1 MNRVN
6 IIQMWNNLSVAKK
19 ASLAL
24 IFSRLCQK
32 GLAMISTP
40 IFTRIMTTEQY
51 GNISNFTSWQGTILI
66 VATLNLAMGV
76 FNNGMLDFKEDRS
89 SFMLS
94 ALALSNV
101 CTIIVGALLVLFY
114 PLIKDYLGLSEGLIL
129 LMFVYMLFYPAYQY
143 WSTRQRYEYKYKLL
157 TVWTILI
164 AFFQMVM
171 GIVAVIYS
179 VPEYQAVSKLYA
191 SEGVIIVAGIVSC
204 LVIAF
209 RAKGKIKKRYISYAF
224 KFNIFLV
231 PHFLAMTVLSSGDR
245 IMIAN
250 MVGKTETAIYSVSYT
265 VASVVLIFWEA
276 VEASWIPWLYEHL
289 NTNLL
294 EPIKKRAREVVI
306 LFGGITL
313 IFMLFAPEAIAILA
327 SSDYYEGIYIIPSVT
342 AGVFFQALY
351 AMYMRLE
358 YFSKKTKMTMIGSI
372 TAAVANIILNFVF
385 IRLFGYMAAGYTTL
399 FCYILLFLF
408 HMFYCRRIGMKNI
421 YDDKFIL
428 LVSAVLVIFSI
439 VVLVL
444 YSITPMRYLCI
455 CGLLTI
461 IFIKRKNIAMLLKK

>member
-164 AFFQMVM
+164 AFF
-171 GIVAVIYS
+171 
-179 VPEYQAVSKLYA
+179 
-191 SEGVIIVAGIVSC
+191 
-204 LVIAF
+204 
-209 RAKGKIKKRYISYAF
+209 
-224 KFNIFLV
+224 
-231 PHFLAMTVLSSGDR
+231 
-245 IMIAN
+245 
-250 MVGKTETAIYSVSYT
+250 
-265 VASVVLIFWEA
+265 
-276 VEASWIPWLYEHL
+276 
-289 NTNLL
+289 
-294 EPIKKRAREVVI
+294 
-306 LFGGITL
+306 
-313 IFMLFAPEAIAILA
+313 
-327 SSDYYEGIYIIPSVT
+327 SD
-342 AGVFFQALY
+342 
-351 AMYMRLE
+351 
-358 YFSKKTKMTMIGSI
+358 
-372 TAAVANIILNFVF
+372 
-385 IRLFGYMAAGYTTL
+385 GYGYCS
-399 FCYILLFLF
+399 CYIL
-408 HMFYCRRIGMKNI
+408 CAGI
-421 YDDKFIL
+421 
-428 LVSAVLVIFSI
+428 SS
-439 VVLVL
+439 
-444 YSITPMRYLCI
+444 C
-455 CGLLTI
+455 
-461 IFIKRKNIAMLLKK
+461 